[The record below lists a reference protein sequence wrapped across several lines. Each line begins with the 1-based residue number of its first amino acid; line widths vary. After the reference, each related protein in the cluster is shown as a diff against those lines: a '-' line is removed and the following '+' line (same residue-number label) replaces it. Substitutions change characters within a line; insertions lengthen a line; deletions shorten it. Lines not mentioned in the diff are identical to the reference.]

1 MTGDVDPNFV
11 DALLESLKQAL
22 NKILLYQE
30 GMNDT
35 GKKILRAMVA
45 ERLADLSDLGAVQRG
60 LKLVDE
66 ARERG
71 ANV

>member
-1 MTGDVDPNFV
+1 MTGDGDPNFV

-60 LKLVDE
+60 LQLVDD
-66 ARERG
+66 ARAKG